1 MGKNVA
7 VDGCELEDV
16 TGGGTVT
23 ITGTASTAVLAGGK
37 GIFFGDVAVSV
48 SGSNGDGSITDN
60 NGAGTGT
67 IRGSGENIC
76 ENGEN
81 ICENG
86 QPALLEGDTA
96 TVKVSGT
103 STSGST
109 VTPVGP
115 IEITI
120 KVKKAGQTDVIAL

>member
-7 VDGCELEDV
+7 VNGCELEDV

-23 ITGTASTAVLAGGK
+23 VTGTASTAVLAGGK

-48 SGSNGDGSITDN
+48 SGSNGGGGITDN

-67 IRGSGENIC
+67 IRGS
-76 ENGEN
+76 GEN

-115 IEITI
+115 IDITI